1 MELTFFELF
10 DWKVLLICAFGTS
23 FVVSALNVFAPENI
37 RSRYWL
43 LIVTVIVVFLNT
55 TFVPQAK
62 FADWQ
67 NIIFQFLLN
76 VAIALLFYV
85 ALGKRFVDKFFN
97 WISGQIDKKLGKD
110 EVTP

>member
-1 MELTFFELF
+1 MEINIFELF
-10 DWKVLLICAFGTS
+10 DWKVLLICALGTS

-43 LIVTVIVVFLNT
+43 LIVTVVVVFLNT

-67 NIIFQFLLN
+67 SIIFQFILN
-76 VAIALLFYV
+76 AAIAVLFYV
-85 ALGKRFVDKFFN
+85 TLGKRFVDKFFN
-97 WISGQIDKKLGKD
+97 WLSKQIDAKFGKD
-110 EVTP
+110 EVNP